1 MALQQQDEEDLA
13 FPAAYEDD
21 TPTPAGWKRKLVPRI
36 GKSMVPVRTDVIFVT
51 PSGEEFKSRAQL
63 QRYLKANKGSPSLSE
78 FIWIVEGTP
87 ERSTRSK
94 SAPMLKLE
102 VPAKA
107 ERKKKPAVVTSEV
120 GNGKPLHGKHRGT
133 RKAQKP
139 EQDMSIVKGKYSKN
153 TDTDTQREEKD
164 EGLEFT
170 GSSPVSAKRKSLDM
184 ETLCEGQDEG
194 VEFTGSSPA
203 SAKRKRSAK
212 VRANKDSAPTLMD
225 AANTNGVAAET
236 SGREN
241 KADETVKKVST
252 NKADKRTRSKG
263 RTMAKK
269 GNIAQDRSD
278 DVRQEA
284 ADVSS
289 AGATNAEPDSNG
301 KGFGDH
307 SEEGADVDQNNETT
321 AVNE

>member
-13 FPAAYEDD
+13 FFAAYEDD

-107 ERKKKPAVVTSEV
+107 GRKKKPAVVTSEV
-120 GNGKPLHGKHRGT
+120 GNGKHRGT
-133 RKAQKP
+133 RKMQKP
-139 EQDMSIVKGKYSKN
+139 EQDMSIVKGKHPKN
-153 TDTDTQREEKD
+153 TDTDIHREEKD

-203 SAKRKRSAK
+203 SVKRKRSAK

-225 AANTNGVAAET
+225 AANTNGVAADT

-241 KADETVKKVST
+241 KADETVRKVST
-252 NKADKRTRSKG
+252 NKANKRTRSKG

-284 ADVSS
+284 DVGVNADVPS
-289 AGATNAEPDSNG
+289 AGATNEEPDANG
-301 KGFGDH
+301 KDFGDH
-307 SEEGADVDQNNETT
+307 SEEGADVDQSNEAT